1 MKKYSLYIILTF
13 LIASCSNDAN
23 KKKFTLLSSK
33 KSGISFNNKL
43 VENDTLN
50 YFTFPYIY
58 MGGGVSTGDINN
70 DSYPDIFVS
79 NDFSSPDYMYINNQD
94 GTFSD
99 IIKESTSQTSFY
111 GMGADIADFNNDFNL
126 DYIQVD
132 MDARD
137 NRRSKANMASMNIDL
152 FWSTVNYGFHYQ
164 YMHNTLQL
172 NRGVFNG
179 KKPFFSNVSRLSGI
193 SSTDWSWGPL
203 FADFDNDGWKDIFI
217 SNGTRREI
225 NHRDYFNELKLR
237 PMAKDSLLYYS
248 QNIPSEAISN
258 FIFQNNKD
266 LSFSDV
272 TEEWGLDY
280 KNFSNGTAYADLDND
295 GDLEI
300 IVNNI
305 DQEAQIFNNNSSKN
319 YIKIKLKGSDL
330 NPFGIGARVFVKSND
345 LNQMQEMTLSR
356 GFQSSVS
363 PEFHFGLSDNT
374 SIDLISIEW
383 PNGNYYELANP
394 EINQLIT
401 LDIND
406 SYSNEKTNSKND
418 KLLFVSEEI
427 VEYKHI
433 ENDYNDYEKEVLL
446 PHQNSKL
453 GPGIATGDINGDGLD
468 DLVIGGAKDQ
478 ATSFYFQLNNG
489 KFRNKTY
496 SFLKQDSVYEDM
508 DILLFDADND
518 GDNDCY
524 IVSGG
529 NEFEIDSPDL
539 LDRLYINDGKGNLT
553 KSNNSIPL
561 NYSSGMRVSAN
572 DFDKDGDIDLFVGGR
587 VVPGSYPLPAE
598 SKLLINESNT
608 NQVKFV
614 NADSSIFPYSDIGLV
629 SSSVWTDYNN
639 DNWDDLI
646 VVGEWMPIK
655 FYKNIEG
662 KFVEDTSLIDSE
674 STNGWWYDV
683 ISEDFDKDGDMDL
696 VVGNLGNNYKYQA
709 SEEET
714 FDIYYND
721 FDQNQSGDIVLS
733 YYNDGDKYPLR
744 GRQCSSEQIPAI
756 KMKFQDYDA
765 FSIATLED
773 VYTEPALENSLHYYA
788 KTFSSV
794 YLENTGEK
802 FVMKNL
808 PKYSQLS
815 AINKILAKDFD
826 SDGYKDI
833 IVSGNM
839 YNSEV
844 ETPRNDASVGLLM
857 NYTKEKGFQAIP
869 SKESGLFVKGDVKD
883 MEFIK
888 IGDIDYIVSAK
899 NDDYLE
905 FTRINK

>member
-1 MKKYSLYIILTF
+1 MCIR
-13 LIASCSNDAN
+13 
-23 KKKFTLLSSK
+23 
-33 KSGISFNNKL
+33 
-43 VENDTLN
+43 
-50 YFTFPYIY
+50 
-58 MGGGVSTGDINN
+58 
-70 DSYPDIFVS
+70 DS
-79 NDFSSPDYMYINNQD
+79 
-94 GTFSD
+94 
-99 IIKESTSQTSFY
+99 
-111 GMGADIADFNNDFNL
+111 
-126 DYIQVD
+126 
-132 MDARD
+132 
-137 NRRSKANMASMNIDL
+137 
-152 FWSTVNYGFHYQ
+152 
-164 YMHNTLQL
+164 
-172 NRGVFNG
+172 
-179 KKPFFSNVSRLSGI
+179 
-193 SSTDWSWGPL
+193 
-203 FADFDNDGWKDIFI
+203 
-217 SNGTRREI
+217 
-225 NHRDYFNELKLR
+225 
-237 PMAKDSLLYYS
+237 
-248 QNIPSEAISN
+248 
-258 FIFQNNKD
+258 
-266 LSFSDV
+266 
-272 TEEWGLDY
+272 
-280 KNFSNGTAYADLDND
+280 
-295 GDLEI
+295 
-300 IVNNI
+300 
-305 DQEAQIFNNNSSKN
+305 
-319 YIKIKLKGSDL
+319 
-330 NPFGIGARVFVKSND
+330 
-345 LNQMQEMTLSR
+345 
-356 GFQSSVS
+356 
-363 PEFHFGLSDNT
+363 
-374 SIDLISIEW
+374 
-383 PNGNYYELANP
+383 
-394 EINQLIT
+394 
-401 LDIND
+401 
-406 SYSNEKTNSKND
+406 
-418 KLLFVSEEI
+418 
-427 VEYKHI
+427 
-433 ENDYNDYEKEVLL
+433 
-446 PHQNSKL
+446 
-453 GPGIATGDINGDGLD
+453 
-468 DLVIGGAKDQ
+468 
-478 ATSFYFQLNNG
+478 
-489 KFRNKTY
+489 
-496 SFLKQDSVYEDM
+496 
-508 DILLFDADND
+508 
-518 GDNDCY
+518 NDCY

-598 SKLLINESNT
+598 SKLLINESNA

-614 NADSSIFPYSDIGLV
+614 NADSSIFPFSDIGLV

-802 FVMKNL
+802 FVMNNL

-815 AINKILAKDFD
+815 AINKILAKDLD
-826 SDGYKDI
+826 NDGYKDI

-857 NYTKEKGFQAIP
+857 NYTKENGFQAIP
-869 SKESGLFVKGDVKD
+869 SKESGLFVTGDVKD